1 MLAKFQPIM
10 KAAAGA
16 NGAIRQ
22 AVGTGD
28 NAAASEKAREM
39 SEAFDKIALFFMEK
53 AKMTP

>member
-16 NGAIRQ
+16 NGAIRK

-28 NAAASEKAREM
+28 TAAASEKAREM
-39 SEAFDKIALFFMEK
+39 PEAFDKIALFFMEK